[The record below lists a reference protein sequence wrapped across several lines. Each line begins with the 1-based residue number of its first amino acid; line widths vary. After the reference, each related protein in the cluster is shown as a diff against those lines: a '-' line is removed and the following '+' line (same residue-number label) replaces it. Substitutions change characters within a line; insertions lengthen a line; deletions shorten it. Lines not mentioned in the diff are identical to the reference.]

1 MAKAPDGLRVER
13 EGDVLRVTIDR
24 AERRNAL
31 DTRLVEAL
39 THAFRDVGDARVVVL
54 GADGPTFSVG
64 GDSTPGED
72 GKDPRHFQPM
82 FAAVDACPAPVVAG
96 VRGQA
101 LGAGCGLVACCD
113 IAVAAP
119 DAGFALGEAGLG
131 IVTADVSPFLLA
143 RIGTGAARRLIVTG
157 ERFDAGTALRI
168 GLIHEIAPDL
178 EGAVEHVVD
187 EILTG
192 GPEATRIAKRLARAP
207 LPASETIE
215 VIADRRAS
223 AEGQEGLRAFLERRP
238 PSWRGEQR
246 LA

>member
-1 MAKAPDGLRVER
+1 
-13 EGDVLRVTIDR
+13 
-24 AERRNAL
+24 
-31 DTRLVEAL
+31 
-39 THAFRDVGDARVVVL
+39 
-54 GADGPTFSVG
+54 
-64 GDSTPGED
+64 
-72 GKDPRHFQPM
+72 M

-143 RIGTGAARRLIVTG
+143 RIGTGAGRRLIVTG

-178 EGAVEHVVD
+178 ESAVEHVVD
-187 EILTG
+187 EIVAG

-223 AEGQEGLRAFLERRP
+223 AEGQEGLRAFLERRA
-238 PSWRGEQR
+238 PSWRGE
-246 LA
+246 